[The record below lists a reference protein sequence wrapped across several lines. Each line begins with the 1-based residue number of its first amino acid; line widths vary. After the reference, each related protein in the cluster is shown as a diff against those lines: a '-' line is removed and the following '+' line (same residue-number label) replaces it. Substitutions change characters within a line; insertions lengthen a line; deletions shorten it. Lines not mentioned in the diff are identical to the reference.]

1 MKTLLISGTT
11 GFIGKNILKFIKAN
25 YETRY
30 KIFLLSS
37 RIDTNYETILHNN
50 YTFTKN
56 NFLTKNIDKI
66 DLVLHIG
73 AFTPKSSTEA
83 NDIEKSNT
91 NILNTKYLLD
101 NLPNTPSK
109 FIFLSTL
116 DVYGK
121 IETVISESSAT
132 NPLTMYGWSKLYCEK
147 MLEVW
152 ANENKVILQLLR
164 VGHIYG
170 KGEEAYKK
178 VIPLTIQRLK
188 DGLSPQLYGTGDE
201 KRSFLHVD
209 DMSNLIMKSM
219 ELQKFEGVINLC
231 SSNSNTI
238 KEIVEMLIEISKKN
252 IEIDYVKTNNRGID
266 FEFNTSKM
274 NDLLGFEKV
283 NIIDGLTNEYSE

>member
-1 MKTLLISGTT
+1 MKTLLISGST
-11 GFIGKNILKFIKAN
+11 GFIGENILKFIKVN
-25 YETRY
+25 YETKY
-30 KIFLLSS
+30 KIVLLSS
-37 RIDTNYETILHNN
+37 IIDTNYETILHKN
-50 YTFTKN
+50 YTFNKN
-56 NFLTKNIDKI
+56 DFLCKKIDKI
-66 DLVLHIG
+66 DVVLHIG
-73 AFTPKSSTEA
+73 AFTPKSGTEA

-109 FIFLSTL
+109 FIFLSTI

-178 VIPLTIQRLK
+178 VIPLTIQKLK
-188 DGLSPQLYGTGDE
+188 DGLFPQLYGTGAE

-209 DMSNLIMKSM
+209 DVSNLIMKSI
-219 ELQKFEGVINLC
+219 ELQKFEGVINIC

-238 KEIVEMLIEISKKN
+238 KEILEMLIKISKKN

-283 NIIDGLTNEYSE
+283 NIIDGLTHEYSE